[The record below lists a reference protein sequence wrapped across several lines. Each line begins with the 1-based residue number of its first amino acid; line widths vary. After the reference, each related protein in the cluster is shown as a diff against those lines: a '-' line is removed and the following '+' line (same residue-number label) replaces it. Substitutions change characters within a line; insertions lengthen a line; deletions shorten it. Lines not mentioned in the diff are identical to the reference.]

1 MLHETEK
8 DQIRASVEAL
18 REGMEGFR
26 TRRAQL
32 EMIGTIANALA
43 EAYETDDRD
52 RRGRSI
58 AVVEAGTGTG
68 KTVGYLVPALVLAR
82 SRGKR
87 LVVSSST
94 VALQAQLA
102 GKDVPALQAL
112 MPQGFRYA
120 LAKGRGRYACIAKL
134 ADRAQE
140 ASQQEIPLGSEGSK
154 SARSADAARSLEVL
168 VALAA
173 QFEEGTWCGDRDALK
188 TPIADAVWDAIT
200 TDRQGCAGNK
210 CPQFARCPFYAARQE
225 IKQADLV
232 IANHDLV
239 LSALRLDSPGLLP
252 DPSETFYVFDEAHN
266 LTRKA
271 VDHFAARHSIRGAQE
286 WIRDLAQ
293 VARDIGLGLTL
304 DARCWRDTPDNC
316 SQLAQHLDELYRAID
331 ATAAFEEKPARR
343 LKNGELPAWMRCIG
357 ENIEASARSLLKI
370 ARGLREA
377 MLERAQA
384 EAQLVQRLLS
394 ELGFYLVRLENL
406 AETWALLL
414 LDDAKEGGTTARWIE
429 KHQSAQGHADYWL
442 CASPLSAGER
452 LSRLLWQRASG
463 AVLTSA
469 TLTACGS
476 FDLFRE
482 QCGLRAMPEAQFLR
496 VGSPFDYA
504 ARAQL
509 VVPRMAS
516 DPKDAAAHTAELVA
530 LLPGLAHT
538 RGTLMLFASGRQMR
552 AVFAGLPSEL
562 QQVTTMQ
569 GSLPKMEIVARHK
582 AAIDGGKKSVIF
594 GLASF
599 AEGVDLPGE
608 YCTHVII
615 AKIPFAVPD
624 TPLEEARRE
633 WVERQGRS
641 AFVEITLPEAGIRLA
656 QGVGRLLRTHD
667 DHGTVTI
674 LDSRLARA
682 RWGRTLLRGLPP
694 FALKIDEAPTKQ
706 GLKNANKARA

>member
-1 MLHETEK
+1 
-8 DQIRASVEAL
+8 
-18 REGMEGFR
+18 
-26 TRRAQL
+26 
-32 EMIGTIANALA
+32 
-43 EAYETDDRD
+43 
-52 RRGRSI
+52 
-58 AVVEAGTGTG
+58 
-68 KTVGYLVPALVLAR
+68 
-82 SRGKR
+82 
-87 LVVSSST
+87 
-94 VALQAQLA
+94 
-102 GKDVPALQAL
+102 
-112 MPQGFRYA
+112 
-120 LAKGRGRYACIAKL
+120 
-134 ADRAQE
+134 
-140 ASQQEIPLGSEGSK
+140 
-154 SARSADAARSLEVL
+154 
-168 VALAA
+168 
-173 QFEEGTWCGDRDALK
+173 
-188 TPIADAVWDAIT
+188 
-200 TDRQGCAGNK
+200 
-210 CPQFARCPFYAARQE
+210 
-225 IKQADLV
+225 
-232 IANHDLV
+232 
-239 LSALRLDSPGLLP
+239 
-252 DPSETFYVFDEAHN
+252 
-266 LTRKA
+266 
-271 VDHFAARHSIRGAQE
+271 
-286 WIRDLAQ
+286 
-293 VARDIGLGLTL
+293 
-304 DARCWRDTPDNC
+304 
-316 SQLAQHLDELYRAID
+316 
-331 ATAAFEEKPARR
+331 
-343 LKNGELPAWMRCIG
+343 
-357 ENIEASARSLLKI
+357 
-370 ARGLREA
+370 
-377 MLERAQA
+377 
-384 EAQLVQRLLS
+384 
-394 ELGFYLVRLENL
+394 
-406 AETWALLL
+406 
-414 LDDAKEGGTTARWIE
+414 
-429 KHQSAQGHADYWL
+429 
-442 CASPLSAGER
+442 
-452 LSRLLWQRASG
+452 
-463 AVLTSA
+463 
-469 TLTACGS
+469 
-476 FDLFRE
+476 
-482 QCGLRAMPEAQFLR
+482 MPEAQFLR